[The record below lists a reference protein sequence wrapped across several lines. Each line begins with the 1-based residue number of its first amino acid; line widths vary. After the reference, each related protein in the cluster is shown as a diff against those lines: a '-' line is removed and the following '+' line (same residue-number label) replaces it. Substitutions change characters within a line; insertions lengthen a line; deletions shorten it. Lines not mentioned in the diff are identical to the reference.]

1 MVFERHPQAMRPTRE
16 DPSLAP
22 APDAHAESNGAA
34 ETPHAE
40 AAPNGPAVNG
50 EDRVVAAQ
58 AELDAVDGEARVEA
72 VLREPPLESVI
83 IDRPVA
89 PDVRSVGLALSGT
102 FVLRCASYASGLLVL
117 VSLGL
122 KSRSEA
128 DLTAGVASLVA
139 VTFYASEL
147 IGAPLFGAWS
157 DRVGRK
163 PFMLLG
169 PVFGGIAAQL
179 MGLTMIIPVMIAV
192 RILQGLSTATA
203 APATLGFLSSQTA
216 TSERFRGR
224 VMGFYEAATVV
235 GLALGAALGGKL
247 HDQFGSFSFTIVAV
261 LYVLAL
267 VPFWFVRDRAFVP
280 RVQVSHANLFARM
293 LNRRIMRFAPAWL
306 AANAVL
312 GAWFSVGPFL
322 AAGAPNHGQFLMR
335 GFTPGEIGMAYL
347 VFGIVFTAGTI
358 TWGFVMPTIGRT
370 ATLLIGVGGL
380 GFSSMTLWALN
391 HVPFDGT
398 HQLVPLLVGLIV
410 IGIFVESGFTPAAL
424 AYLAEIAEERAEDR
438 GSVMGVYSVLLSV
451 GQLLGGALAAPFAE
465 RMGINGLIVLTGLL
479 CLIALFT
486 VMLLSQSERRYA
498 RALAAA

>member
-1 MVFERHPQAMRPTRE
+1 MTPAAGI
-16 DPSLAP
+16 DPAL
-22 APDAHAESNGAA
+22 
-34 ETPHAE
+34 E
-40 AAPNGPAVNG
+40 AAP
-50 EDRVVAAQ
+50 DF
-58 AELDAVDGEARVEA
+58 EAGAHIEA
-72 VLREPPLESVI
+72 ILREPPLDSVI
-83 IDRPVA
+83 LDRPVPA
-89 PDVRSVGLALSGT
+89 DVRSVGLALSAT

-117 VSLGL
+117 VSLGI
-122 KSRSEA
+122 KSRNES
-128 DLTAGVASLVA
+128 DLTAGIASLVA

-157 DRVGRK
+157 DRIGRK

-169 PVFGGIAAQL
+169 PIFGGIAAQL
-179 MGLTMIIPVMIAV
+179 MGVTMVIPVLVFV

-203 APATLGFLSSQTA
+203 APATLGFLSSQTV

-235 GLALGAALGGKL
+235 GLALGAAVGGKL
-247 HDQFGSFSFTIVAV
+247 HDQFGSFSFTIVAG

-267 VPFWFVRDRAFVP
+267 VPFLFVRDRAWLP
-280 RVQVSHANLFARM
+280 RIQPSHTNILARM
-293 LNRRIMRFAPAWL
+293 FNRRIMRFAPAWL

-322 AAGAPNHGQFLMR
+322 AAGAPNHRQFLMR
-335 GFTPGEIGMAYL
+335 GFSPGDIGMAYL
-347 VFGIVFTAGTI
+347 MFGIVFTAGAL
-358 TWGFVMPTIGRT
+358 TWGFVMPIIGRQ

-380 GFSSMTLWALN
+380 GFTSVMLWTLN
-391 HVPFDGT
+391 HVPFDSE
-398 HQLVPLLVGLIV
+398 HVLVPALVGLVV

-465 RMGINGLIVLTGLL
+465 AMGINGLIVLTGLL
-479 CLIALFT
+479 CLVALFT
-486 VMLLSQSERRYA
+486 VMLLGQSERRYG
-498 RALAAA
+498 RASATAPA